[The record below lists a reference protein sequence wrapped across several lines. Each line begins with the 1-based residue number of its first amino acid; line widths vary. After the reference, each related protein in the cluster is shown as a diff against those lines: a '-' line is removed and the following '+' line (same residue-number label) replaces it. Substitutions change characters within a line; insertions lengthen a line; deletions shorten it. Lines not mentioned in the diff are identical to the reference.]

1 MVMSNDQRQC
11 AWGGLHL
18 PQPSHLGNGSKGWK
32 TVPSHLGQYT
42 NLKHTTLGMIISL
55 PDCYF
60 TLGSWWYN
68 SAKSYPRALLLSG
81 CLLRTATSWPNASQ
95 VCDHEC
101 LGIANP
107 SEINYLTTI
116 WDDFSPHTFP
126 NPHPKCENRK
136 CCAWNQEP
144 HIHCVFDANF
154 PIWLRR
160 LLRWFGNFLVVQH
173 LFVWFIQNRLRPTRI
188 KLSNS
193 QN

>member
-1 MVMSNDQRQC
+1 MKNCPFSSGPIYQ
-11 AWGGLHL
+11 LETH
-18 PQPSHLGNGSKGWK
+18 HLGHDHIPAWLLFYPGVMVIQFS
-32 TVPSHLGQYT
+32 Q
-42 NLKHTTLGMIISL
+42 II
-55 PDCYF
+55 
-60 TLGSWWYN
+60 
-68 SAKSYPRALLLSG
+68 PRALLLSG

-173 LFVWFIQNRLRPTRI
+173 LFVWFIQNRLHPTRI